1 MPIKPDDGRD
11 LLDDA
16 EHLAAAGDFAGAE
29 ALCRRMLEAAP
40 KRTDA
45 IALLGWVHA
54 ETGRAG
60 SAEAL
65 LRRALSLAPDT
76 VRTILA
82 LATLLLRQHR
92 RDEALRYLGT
102 AEILEPKHPDTL
114 LMLGQ
119 LFNDTQ
125 RHDEAALRLERL
137 VAVAPR
143 HAKAWGMLGSAQQHR
158 AEFGAATDAFLRA
171 LALDATLVDV
181 WTMLGICL
189 TELERHADALAAFDR
204 AQALAPGDMTNA
216 LARGF
221 ALTRA
226 RRFEEARLVFD
237 ACVRAQPDEARA
249 IVARGICSFAC
260 GRLEEGWADYDR
272 RFEIITDGR
281 VVRAPLPHWQG
292 EPLNGRSILLV
303 GEQGQGDMLQFS
315 RFAPL
320 VAAAGGHV
328 VLGVTPGL
336 KRLLARVDGVSGV
349 VAAPDRP
356 PKLDLQV
363 AMMSLPRRLGL
374 GLDRIPAAMPYLRTD
389 PADLAKFAAVRDIPE
404 FKVGLVWSGAPRPH
418 EPAANVTDRRRS
430 MPLAAM
436 APLGRVSGVRFF
448 SLQKGP
454 GAQQLETPPPG
465 LTITDLTAEIDDFAD
480 TAALVAHL
488 DLVIAVDTSVV
499 HLAGGMGARVWML
512 SRYDACWRW
521 LIDREDTPW
530 YPTMRIFHQSRPGDW
545 AEVIERVVPAL
556 AAAVAAAAA

>member
-1 MPIKPDDGRD
+1 MPIKPDHGRD
-11 LLDDA
+11 LLDEA
-16 EHLAAAGDFAGAE
+16 EHLTAAGDFAGAE
-29 ALCRRMLEAAP
+29 ALCRTLLEAAP
-40 KRTDA
+40 KRPDA
-45 IALLGWVHA
+45 IALLGWIHL
-54 ETGRAG
+54 ETGRPG

-76 VRTILA
+76 VRTILV
-82 LATLLLRQHR
+82 LATLLLRQRR
-92 RDEALRYLGT
+92 RDEAMRYLGT

-119 LFNDTQ
+119 LLNETQ
-125 RHDEAALRLERL
+125 RHDEASSRLERL
-137 VAVAPR
+137 VAIKPR
-143 HAKAWGMLGSAQQHR
+143 QATAWLALGSAQQNR

-171 LALDATLVDV
+171 LALDATLVDA
-181 WTMLGICL
+181 WNMLGICL
-189 TELERHADALAAFDR
+189 TELERTEDALAAFDR
-204 AQALAPGDMTNA
+204 ARSLAPTDATQALG
-216 LARGF
+216 RGF
-221 ALTRA
+221 TLTRA
-226 RRFEEARLVFD
+226 RRFEEARTVFD

-272 RFEIITDGR
+272 RFEIITDGLVIR
-281 VVRAPLPHWQG
+281 SPLPHWQG
-292 EPLNGRSILLV
+292 EPLAGRSILLV
-303 GEQGQGDMLQFS
+303 GEQGQGDMLQYC

-320 VAAAGGHV
+320 VAAAGGQV

-336 KRLLARVDGVSGV
+336 KRLLARVEGVSGV

-374 GLDRIPAAMPYLRTD
+374 GLDRIPATMPYLHAD
-389 PADLAKFAAVRDIPE
+389 PADFAKFAAVRDIPE

-418 EPAANVTDRRRS
+418 EPAANITDRRRS

-436 APLGRVSGVRFF
+436 APLGTVPGVRFF

-465 LTITDLTAEIDDFAD
+465 LSVTDLTARIVDFAD
-480 TAALVAHL
+480 TAALVAQL
-488 DLVIAVDTSVV
+488 DLVIAVDTSVA
-499 HLAGGMGARVWML
+499 HLAGGMGVPIWIL
-512 SRYDACWRW
+512 SRYDGCWRW

-530 YPTMRIFHQSRPGDW
+530 YPSMRIFHQTRPGDW
-545 AEVIERVVPAL
+545 AEVMDRVVRAL
-556 AAAVAAAAA
+556 AAAAA